1 MPNQTQNE
9 HPRINRKKPPFHLMP
24 NHIELS
30 RKGGKARTKAKLT
43 AIRLN
48 SLKAAHTKPE
58 TRQKWLLKLCRDPET
73 SALDI
78 RQLLDTIKTD
88 DLDTKTK
95 LALTDRLINWHK
107 AVHPTQLLM
116 KTQNF
121 HIHTFEETLQQ
132 WRTILNTKSPPSASA
147 SSNSGLSLTKKDS
160 SETALVK
167 TE

>member
-1 MPNQTQNE
+1 MPDKTQNE
-9 HPRINRKKPPFHLMP
+9 HPRLKNLKPPINLRP
-24 NHIELS
+24 DHIELS
-30 RKGGKARTKAKLT
+30 RKGGRARTPAQLQAT
-43 AIRLN
+43 RLN
-48 SLKAAHTKPE
+48 GIKSPQTKPE
-58 TRQKWLLKLCRDPET
+58 TRQKWLLRLCKDPQT

-78 RQLLDTIKTD
+78 RKLLDSINPNG
-88 DLDTKTK
+88 LDIKTK